1 MPVDAIARLRVAWA
15 TSAVLPAMA
24 IWSVVYVALVV
35 TGVGFDT
42 GYLNYGWQLVPWDV
56 LTSDPWRS
64 LWYLH
69 VQPPGWNMFL
79 GVPSWISPLS
89 DRVTVQALMLVVALL
104 VVVLAA
110 RLAERLGLGRR
121 PAAALALVATL
132 HPEVLKGA
140 FEPNYELGV
149 AALLLVVCLAVVRLD
164 RDARFSRAFVLL
176 SIVLTVLVMTRS
188 LYHPVLIPLILVPLA
203 LWGRRSL
210 TRRGLVVAVLV
221 PLVVVGGWMV
231 KNQALFGHANLSS
244 WFGMNLQRAVIP
256 VLDLDELEE
265 MYADGAVSDI
275 AMIGPFGRY
284 SLYES
289 VVEPCEPSR
298 AHRSLAEPMRT
309 TDPVSPNFNYECFL
323 PLFDQAGDDAWA
335 VIREHPDAWLE
346 GRLWSLRTTFAV
358 ADRPGQSSSIVMR
371 VLDDAYSIGR
381 IDHRGV
387 LSTEGWGTPIYGR
400 LVAPTDF
407 GLTLVPLYGAL
418 VVAGVATAIRGLRR
432 RSMTAEDWTIGLA
445 ASLAL
450 FTVVVGAVAELG
462 EQSRFRTA
470 VDPLATVVVGVVV
483 VRLVA
488 GWRARRSTR
497 RSSDQS
503 QAESVGS

>member
-1 MPVDAIARLRVAWA
+1 MRTDLVDRIRSFWSG
-15 TSAVLPAMA
+15 SAVLPAVTV
-24 IWSVVYVALVV
+24 WSVVYVLLVA

-42 GYLNYGWQLVPWDV
+42 GYLNYGWQLIPWDV
-56 LTSDPWRS
+56 LTNDPWRS

-69 VQPPGWNMFL
+69 VQPPGWNFFL
-79 GVPSWISPLS
+79 GVPSWISPWS
-89 DRVTVQALMLVVALL
+89 DRATVQALMLVVGL
-104 VVVLAA
+104 VVVMLAA

-121 PAAALALVATL
+121 MAIGVSLLATL

-140 FEPNYELGV
+140 FEPNYELAV
-149 AALLLVVCLAVVRLD
+149 AALLLAVCLAVARLD
-164 RDARFSRAFVLL
+164 RDADFPRAFVVL
-176 SIVLTVLVMTRS
+176 SIVLVVLVMTRS
-188 LYHPVLIPLILVPLA
+188 LYHPILVAVILVPLG
-203 LWGRRSL
+203 LWGRRVL
-210 TRRGLVVAVLV
+210 TRRALTVAVLV

-256 VLDLDELEE
+256 VLDLDDLEE
-265 MYADGAVSDI
+265 MYANGDVSDI

-298 AHRSLAEPMRT
+298 SHRSLSEPMRT

-323 PLFDQAGDDAWA
+323 PLFDRAGQDAWA
-335 VIREHPDAWLE
+335 VIRQHPEVWLE

-371 VLDDAYSIGR
+371 ALDDAYSIAR
-381 IDHRGV
+381 VDYRGV

-407 GLTLVPLYGAL
+407 GLVLVPMYAALAMAGA
-418 VVAGVATAIRGLRR
+418 VVGLRGWR
-432 RSMTAEDWTIGLA
+432 RRAMGAGDWAIAVAAALA
-445 ASLAL
+445 V

-483 VRLVA
+483 ARLVH
-488 GWRARRSTR
+488 RVRRR
-497 RSSDQS
+497 RQS

>member
-1 MPVDAIARLRVAWA
+1 MRTDLLGRIRAIWSS
-15 TSAVLPAMA
+15 SAVLPALTV
-24 IWSVVYVALVV
+24 WSAVYSALVI

-42 GYLNYGWQLVPWDV
+42 GYLNYGWQLIPWDV
-56 LTSDPWRS
+56 LTNDPLRS

-69 VQPPGWNMFL
+69 VQPPGWNLFL
-79 GVPSWISPLS
+79 GVPSWLSPLS
-89 DRVTVQALMLVVALL
+89 DRVTVQLLMLIVGLL

-110 RLAERLGLGRR
+110 RLAESLGLGRR
-121 PAAALALVATL
+121 AAIGLSLLATL

-140 FEPNYELGV
+140 FEPNYELAV
-149 AALLLVVCLAVVRLD
+149 AALLLAVCLAVARLD
-164 RDARFSRAFVLL
+164 RAGDFSRAFV
-176 SIVLTVLVMTRS
+176 VLALVLVVLVMTRS
-188 LYHPVLIPLILVPLA
+188 LYHPLLIVVILVPVG
-203 LWGRRSL
+203 LWGRRVL
-210 TRRGLVVAVLV
+210 TRRAVMVAVLV

-231 KNQALFGHANLSS
+231 KNQMLFGHANLSS

-256 VLDLDELEE
+256 VLDLDDLED
-265 MYADGAVSDI
+265 MYANGEVSDI

-298 AHRSLAEPMRT
+298 AHRSVSEPMRT

-323 PLFDQAGDDAWA
+323 PVFDRAGQDAWA
-335 VIREHPDAWLE
+335 VIRAHPDVWLE

-371 VLDDAYSIGR
+371 VLDDAYSVAR
-381 IDHRGV
+381 IDYRGV

-407 GLTLVPLYGAL
+407 GLVLVPMYATLSLAGAL
-418 VVAGVATAIRGLRR
+418 VGVRGWRR
-432 RSMTAEDWTIGLA
+432 RAMSAGDWAIVVAAALA
-445 ASLAL
+445 V

-483 VRLVA
+483 ARLV
-488 GWRARRSTR
+488 RRVR
-497 RSSDQS
+497 RRRQS

>member
-1 MPVDAIARLRVAWA
+1 MRTDLVDRTRAFWSG
-15 TSAVLPAMA
+15 SAVLPAVTA
-24 IWSVVYVALVV
+24 WSVVYVALVA
-35 TGVGFDT
+35 TGVGFDA
-42 GYLNYGWQLVPWDV
+42 GYLNYGWQLIPWDV
-56 LTSDPWRS
+56 LTSDPLRS

-69 VQPPGWNMFL
+69 VQPPGWNFFL

-89 DRVTVQALMLVVALL
+89 DRVTVQLLMLVVGLI

-121 PAAALALVATL
+121 TAIGVSLLATL

-140 FEPNYELGV
+140 FEPNYELAV
-149 AALLLVVCLAVVRLD
+149 AALLLGVCLAVARLD
-164 RDARFSRAFVLL
+164 RGGDFPRAFVVL
-176 SIVLTVLVMTRS
+176 SIVLVVLVMTRS
-188 LYHPVLIPLILVPLA
+188 LYHPILIAVILVPLG
-203 LWGRRSL
+203 LWGRRVL
-210 TRRGLVVAVLV
+210 TRRALVVAVLV

-256 VLDLDELEE
+256 VLDLDDLEE
-265 MYADGAVSDI
+265 MYANGEVSDI

-298 AHRSLAEPMRT
+298 SHRSLSEPMRT

-323 PLFDQAGDDAWA
+323 PLFDRAGQDAWA
-335 VIREHPDAWLE
+335 VIREHPGVWLE

-358 ADRPGQSSSIVMR
+358 ADRPGQSSSVVMR
-371 VLDDAYSIGR
+371 VLDDVYSVAR
-381 IDHRGV
+381 VDYRGV

-407 GLTLVPLYGAL
+407 GLVLLPMYGAL
-418 VVAGVATAIRGLRR
+418 AMVGVLVGWRGWRRRTMTASDWAMATAA
-432 RSMTAEDWTIGLA
+432 TLA
-445 ASLAL
+445 V

-470 VDPLATVVVGVVV
+470 VDPLATVVVGAIV
-483 VRLVA
+483 VRLV
-488 GWRARRSTR
+488 RRVR
-497 RSSDQS
+497 RRRQS
-503 QAESVGS
+503 QAASVGS

>member
-1 MPVDAIARLRVAWA
+1 M
-15 TSAVLPAMA
+15 
-24 IWSVVYVALVV
+24 VYVALVV

-42 GYLNYGWQLVPWDV
+42 GYLNYGWQLIPWDV
-56 LTSDPWRS
+56 LTSDPLRS

-69 VQPPGWNMFL
+69 VQPPGWNLFL

-89 DRVTVQALMLVVALL
+89 DRVTIQALMLAVGLI
-104 VVVLAA
+104 VVVLSAL
-110 RLAERLGLGRR
+110 LAQRLGLGRR
-121 PAAALALVATL
+121 AAIAVTLVATL
-132 HPEVLKGA
+132 HPEVVKGA

-149 AALLLVVCLAVVRLD
+149 AALLLAVCLAVARLD
-164 RDARFSRAFVLL
+164 RQARFARGLVVL

-188 LYHPVLIPLILVPLA
+188 LYHPILIPLILVPLA
-203 LWGRRSL
+203 VWGRRSL
-210 TRRGLVVAVLV
+210 TGRALVVAVLI
-221 PLVVVGGWMV
+221 PLVVVGGWMT
-231 KNQALFGHANLSS
+231 KNQVLFDHANLSS

-256 VLDLDELEE
+256 VLDRDELEE
-265 MYADGAVSDI
+265 MYDDGTVSDI

-298 AHRSLAEPMRT
+298 EHRSLSEPMRAT
-309 TDPVSPNFNYECFL
+309 FPESPNFNYECFL
-323 PLFDQAGDDAWA
+323 PVFDQAGKDAWA

-358 ADRPGQSSSIVMR
+358 ADRPGQSASIVMR
-371 VLDDAYSIGR
+371 ALDDVYSVAR
-381 IDHRGV
+381 LDYRGV
-387 LSTEGWGTPIYGR
+387 LTTEGWGTPIYGR

-407 GLTLVPLYGAL
+407 GLLLVPLYGIL
-418 VVAGVATAIRGLRR
+418 VVAGLAVAIRGVLR
-432 RSMTAEDWTIGLA
+432 RSMAADDWTIGLA

-470 VDPLATVVVGVVV
+470 VDPLATVVVGVVI
-483 VRLVA
+483 VRLVG
-488 GWRARRSTR
+488 GWRQRRVERRSGG
-497 RSSDQS
+497 QS

>member
-1 MPVDAIARLRVAWA
+1 MPTDLVGRIRVVW
-15 TSAVLPAMA
+15 TSSAVLPAVS
-24 IWSVVYVALVV
+24 IWSAVYAALVV

-42 GYLNYGWQLVPWDV
+42 GYLNYGWQLIPWDV

-69 VQPPGWNMFL
+69 VQPPGWNLFL
-79 GVPSWISPLS
+79 GAPSWISPLS
-89 DRVTVQALMLVVALL
+89 DRVTVQALMLVAALL
-104 VVVLAA
+104 VVVLAV

-121 PAAALALVATL
+121 AATALALVATL

-149 AALLLVVCLAVVRLD
+149 AALLLAVCLAVLRLD
-164 RDARFSRAFVLL
+164 RNARFSRAFVVL

-188 LYHPVLIPLILVPLA
+188 LYHPILIPLILVPLG
-203 LWGRRSL
+203 LWGRRSF
-210 TRRGLVVAVLV
+210 TQRGLVVAVLV

-323 PLFDQAGDDAWA
+323 PLFDQAGEDAWA
-335 VIREHPDAWLE
+335 VIREHPEAWLE

-371 VLDDAYSIGR
+371 VLDDVYSVGR
-381 IDHRGV
+381 LDYRGV

-407 GLTLVPLYGAL
+407 GLILVPVYGAL
-418 VVAGVATAIRGLRR
+418 VMAGVATAIRGLRR

-445 ASLAL
+445 SSLAL

-483 VRLVA
+483 VRLVG
-488 GWRARRSTR
+488 GWRTR
-497 RSSDQS
+497 RVTRRASGQS

>member
-1 MPVDAIARLRVAWA
+1 MRADPVERLRLTWA
-15 TSAVLPAMA
+15 ASAVLPAA
-24 IWSVVYVALVV
+24 AVWSFVYVALVF

-56 LTSDPWRS
+56 LTSDPLRS

-69 VQPPGWNMFL
+69 VQPPGWNFFL
-79 GVPSWISPLS
+79 GVPSWMSPLS
-89 DRVTVQALMLVVALL
+89 DRVTVQALMFVVGLL

-110 RLAERLGLGRR
+110 RLAGRLGASRR
-121 PAAALALVATL
+121 TAIVVSLVATL

-149 AALLLVVCLAVVRLD
+149 AALLLAVCLAVVRLD
-164 RDARFSRAFVLL
+164 RRTRFSRAFVVL
-176 SIVLTVLVMTRS
+176 SVVLTVLVMTRS
-188 LYHPVLIPLILVPLA
+188 LYHPLLIPVILVPLG
-203 LWGRRSL
+203 LWGRRVL
-210 TRRGLVVAVLV
+210 TRRGLLVAVLV

-231 KNQALFGHANLSS
+231 KNQVLFGHANLSS

-256 VLDLDELEE
+256 VLDVDELEE
-265 MYADGAVSDI
+265 MYAQGDVSDI

-284 SLYES
+284 SLYEP

-298 AHRSLAEPMRT
+298 SHRSLSEPMRA
-309 TDPVSPNFNYECFL
+309 TDAESPNFNYECFL
-323 PLFDQAGDDAWA
+323 PLFDQAGRDAWA

-346 GRLWSLRTTFAV
+346 GRLWSLRTTAAV
-358 ADRPGQSSSIVMR
+358 ADRPGDSPSVVMR
-371 VLDDAYSIGR
+371 VLDDVYSIAR
-381 IDHRGV
+381 LDYRGV

-400 LVAPTDF
+400 LAAPTDF
-407 GLTLVPLYGAL
+407 GLLLIPLYGSL
-418 VVAGVATAIRGLRR
+418 VAAGFVVGVRGWRR
-432 RSMTAEDWTIGLA
+432 RSMGSDDWAIAIAAALA
-445 ASLAL
+445 A

-483 VRLVA
+483 VRFV
-488 GWRARRSTR
+488 RRVR
-497 RSSDQS
+497 RRRQS

>member
-1 MPVDAIARLRVAWA
+1 MRADLVERARRAWSR
-15 TSAVLPAMA
+15 SAVLPAVA
-24 IWSVVYVALVV
+24 VWSVVYVALVV

-42 GYLNYGWQLVPWDV
+42 GYLNYGWQLIPWDV
-56 LTSDPWRS
+56 LTSDPLRS

-69 VQPPGWNMFL
+69 VQPPGWNLFL
-79 GVPSWISPLS
+79 GIPSWISPLS
-89 DRVTVQALMLVVALL
+89 DRVTVQVLMLVVGLL
-104 VVVLAA
+104 VVIMAA
-110 RLAERLGLGRR
+110 RLAEQLGAGRR
-121 PAAALALVATL
+121 SSIVLTLLATL

-149 AALLLVVCLAVVRLD
+149 AALLLAVCVAVARLERD
-164 RDARFSRAFVLL
+164 RRFSRALAGV

-188 LYHPVLIPLILVPLA
+188 LYHPLLIPVILVPLA

-210 TRRGLVVAVLV
+210 TRRGLVVACLV
-221 PLVVVGGWMV
+221 PLVVVGGWMA
-231 KNQALFGHANLSS
+231 KNQVLFGHANLSS
-244 WFGMNLQRAVIP
+244 WFGMNLQRAVVP

-265 MYADGAVSDI
+265 MYADGDVSDI

-298 AHRSLAEPMRT
+298 SHRSLSEPMRT

-323 PLFDQAGDDAWA
+323 PLFDQAGRDAWA
-335 VIREHPDAWLE
+335 VIRKHPDAWLE
-346 GRLWSLRTTFAV
+346 GRLWSLRTTVAV
-358 ADRPGQSSSIVMR
+358 ADRPGASPSVVMR
-371 VLDDAYSIGR
+371 VLDDVYSLAR
-381 IDHRGV
+381 LDYRGV

-400 LVAPTDF
+400 LVAETDF
-407 GLTLVPLYGAL
+407 GLALIPVYGSL
-418 VVAGVATAIRGLRR
+418 VVAGLFVGVRGLRR
-432 RSMTAEDWTIGLA
+432 RTMTADDWAISVAATLA
-445 ASLAL
+445 A

-470 VDPLATVVVGVVV
+470 VDPLATVVVGVLV
-483 VRLVA
+483 VRWA
-488 GWRARRSTR
+488 DRAARRR
-497 RSSDQS
+497 QS